1 MNREGKGSD
10 FVISTLNDWTDS
22 VQDQIIVA
30 WVNPSD
36 KGFNLALAH

>member
-10 FVISTLNDWTDS
+10 CHFHLNDWTDS
-22 VQDQIIVA
+22 VQDQIIVG